1 MTIILTAETE
11 KRLIAEASRRGI
23 GTEQLAEQLID
34 AGLRKSPP
42 PSTNQRS
49 IDILNEWEAET
60 ATTDPDEIA
69 RRQQEFEEFKRELN
83 ETRLASDGPDARVP
97 FP

>member
-1 MTIILTAETE
+1 MTIILGSETE
-11 KRLIAEASRRGI
+11 RRLIAEASRRGI

-34 AGLRKSPP
+34 AGLGTSST

-69 RRQQEFEEFKRELN
+69 RRRQEFEEFKRELN
-83 ETRLASDGPDARVP
+83 ETRLATDGPGARVP